1 MRSEGLG
8 NILDLGPID
17 SRSSNTTNN
26 DDRLNSD
33 DKYDH
38 KDNNN
43 NTVAVTAVTTASNSL
58 SSRINKT
65 DNKNKNLGSD
75 SRSVVP
81 VPRGAYRKI
90 IVSTTHILCLFVCLF
105 ACLSVCLS
113 VHSTKF
119 LPID

>member
-58 SSRINKT
+58 SSEINKT
-65 DNKNKNLGSD
+65 DNKNKDLGSD

-90 IVSTTHILCLFVCLF
+90 IVSTTPAHICVCVFV
-105 ACLSVCLS
+105 CLSVCLS
-113 VHSTKF
+113 VCCPLHEIS
-119 LPID
+119 PN